1 MSKRDVL
8 ADPAMVPF
16 AGLTT
21 EELRE
26 SEEFYSVLRHQVSQP
41 DSNGFDRTL
50 FIKTNMQLGLDTMQ
64 NSLQADWK
72 LLTPEAKETLIG
84 SSMKPRPASDRML
97 SIIESADNPSKC
109 SCAQSAAESYSADPS
124 CCARGTE
131 LVFTWT
137 KDAHLEVRQLLYC
150 NVETYPHGTCLISG
164 QIDSFEW

>member
-16 AGLTT
+16 AGLTS
-21 EELRE
+21 EELRG
-26 SEEFYSVLRHQVSQP
+26 SDDFYAILRHMISQP
-41 DSNGFDRTL
+41 DSTGFDRTL
-50 FIKTNMQLGLDTMQ
+50 FVKTNMQLGLDTMQ

-72 LLTPEAKETLIG
+72 LLTSEAKDTLIG
-84 SSMKPRPASDRML
+84 SSMKARPASDRML

-109 SCAQSAAESYSADPS
+109 SCAQSAPESYGADPS

-137 KDAHLEVRQLLYC
+137 KDGHLEVS
-150 NVETYPHGTCLISG
+150 ISC
-164 QIDSFEW
+164 SFLSSR